1 MVGNHNSGRKKTQ
14 NSEDTRMGKKTLYIK
29 QKLNHDTG
37 TWIDDPVFTWFKRHH
52 GAQWQT
58 QVRDFMREDVKYY
71 KRMSFW
77 QCKCSNHGLLGN
89 YVPNRVPKC
98 HICNTWKNK
107 ISQRQHGGIR

>member
-1 MVGNHNSGRKKTQ
+1 MVGNHNSGRKKSQ
-14 NSEDTRMGKKTLYIK
+14 DSENTRMGKKTLYIK
-29 QKLNHDTG
+29 QEYNQNTG

-71 KRMSFW
+71 KRISFW
-77 QCKCSNHGLLGN
+77 QCKCRNHGLLGN

-107 ISQRQHGGIR
+107 MSQRQHGGI